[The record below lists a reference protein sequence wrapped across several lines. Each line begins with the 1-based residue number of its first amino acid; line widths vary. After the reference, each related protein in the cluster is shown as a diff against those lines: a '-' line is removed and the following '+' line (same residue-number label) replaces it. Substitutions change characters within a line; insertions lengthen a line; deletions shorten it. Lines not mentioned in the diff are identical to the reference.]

1 MILPDDSS
9 VNPQRLLD
17 IRRHAEKALKA
28 AGAVGCYPTPVSDVM
43 GAARVL
49 LSYEHV
55 LDEGFIVRLSKKAGK
70 ALKRAL
76 TKVIGLFDV
85 VARLVYIDRGV
96 LLVKQTFLKLHET
109 AHAVLPWQRDLYSV
123 IQDCEKTISPE
134 ISEAFDREANVFAS
148 EVLFQLDDFTKRASD
163 MPFGIRVPI
172 DLSKHYGASIYA
184 TIRRYVSTNHR
195 ACAVLV
201 INPPEPMHGEGFVA
215 TLRRVVPSIKFEVCF
230 GSLKWPEQF
239 TPGDEIGAMIPV
251 GKQRMSKPRTCSL
264 RDNNGNLHE
273 CIAEAFTTTYQ
284 VFILI
289 HAVATLNKKTIILP

>member
-9 VNPQRLLD
+9 ITLD
-17 IRRHAEKALKA
+17 QLKKIRKHAKNALNA
-28 AGAVGCYPTPVSDVM
+28 AGAVGRYPTPVSDVM
-43 GAARVL
+43 GAARL
-49 LSYEHV
+49 LISDEPV
-55 LDEGFIVRLSKKAGK
+55 LDESFIVRMSRKAGK

-96 LLVKQTFLKLHET
+96 LLVRQTFLKLHET
-109 AHAVLPWQRDLYSV
+109 GHAVLPWQRDLYNV

-148 EVLFQLDDFTKRASD
+148 EVLFQLDDFTKRAAD
-163 MPFGIRVPI
+163 VPFGIRVPI

-184 TIRRYVSTNHR
+184 TIRRYVSTSHR

-201 INPPEPMHGEGFVA
+201 INPPEPLQGEGFVA
-215 TLRRVVPSIKFEVCF
+215 TLRRVVPSINFKVYF

-239 TPGDEIGAMIPV
+239 TPSDEIGAMIPV
-251 GKQRMSKPRTCSL
+251 GKRRMSKPRTCSL
-264 RDNNGNLHE
+264 RDGNGYLHE

-289 HAVATLNKKTIILP
+289 HAVATLNRKTIILP